1 MKTSTNAIETSP
13 ETSSSHEPP
22 AFATDSENRIV
33 FWNREAELLLAVPAR
48 QALGR
53 TPDAILCRP
62 ELRGRFRMSTLRI
75 PAAAGGETKVYL
87 LRPAVD
93 EADRRSRR
101 PGAETMPPCP
111 LSTREKEIM
120 ELLSNGYASIN
131 IAARLDLSHATIR
144 NHIQNTLRKLKVH
157 GQVEAVA
164 LAFRSG
170 WIPLPKPASNVYPMR
185 SSRSGQWMSAA
196 S

>member
-1 MKTSTNAIETSP
+1 MKTSTNAIATSHETS
-13 ETSSSHEPP
+13 TTNEPP

-75 PAAAGGETKVYL
+75 PAAGGETKVYL
-87 LRPAVD
+87 LRPAAD
-93 EADRRSRR
+93 EADRRTRR
-101 PGAETMPPCP
+101 TGAEAAPPCP

-185 SSRSGQWMSAA
+185 SSRSGDWMSAA